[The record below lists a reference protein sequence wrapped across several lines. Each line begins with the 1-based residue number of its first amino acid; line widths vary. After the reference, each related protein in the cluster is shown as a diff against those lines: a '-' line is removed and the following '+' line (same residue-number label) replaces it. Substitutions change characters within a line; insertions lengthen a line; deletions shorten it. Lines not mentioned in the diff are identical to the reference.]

1 MTDGEFANQSLCYDC
16 CADLVAENV
25 KDLKK
30 RKGKIIALF
39 VATLIGFGIGFALG
53 VSEGSGWLGLFLGL
67 WFGSFWN
74 WVKSSIGGW
83 WNNPAGRTVA
93 GFVGACIGGLL
104 VAPVIT
110 VVKIVRCIIYLIRTS
125 KFIKEDSEALV
136 QMKDYMEY
144 TQVLSENRGI
154 SIEELMQRSDMSGN
168 AYAQMVSEHGE
179 AAAEDMMRKCT
190 MTIAANGEIIRKFEA

>member
-1 MTDGEFANQSLCYDC
+1 MMKKNCKLWLLLM
-16 CADLVAENV
+16 LVALGMASCTINSDNPASVVDDKEFKADAN
-25 KDLKK
+25 KDTSV
-30 RKGKIIALF
+30 RPGDDF
-39 VATLIGFGIGFALG
+39 YMYC
-53 VSEGSGWLGLFLGL
+53 
-67 WFGSFWN
+67 
-74 WVKSSIGGW
+74 IGGW
-83 WNNPAGRTVA
+83 WNNPAGRTFA